1 MAEVVLFHHAQGLT
15 AGTLAFADRLRDA
28 GHTVHLPDLY
38 EGWIFA
44 SLDEGV
50 DFARSVGFDV
60 LLERGVRFTDD
71 LPPGLVYAGVSLGV
85 LPAQQLA
92 QTRGGAKGAVLMSA
106 AFPPSE
112 FGGDWP
118 ADVPVEMHMM
128 SDDEWV
134 LEGDLD
140 AARDL
145 AATSDAATLH
155 LYPGSSH
162 LFMDSSLR
170 DYDEAAATLVMER
183 VLSFLENIG

>member
-15 AGTLAFADRLRDA
+15 AGTLTFTERLRGA

-38 EGWIFA
+38 EGRVFA

-50 DFARSVGFDV
+50 AFARSVGFDV
-60 LLERGVRFTDD
+60 LLDRGVRYAEE
-71 LPPGLVYAGVSLGV
+71 LSRNVVYAGISLGA

-92 QTRGGAKGAVLMSA
+92 QTRAGAKGALLMSA
-106 AFPPSE
+106 AFPPLE
-112 FGGDWP
+112 FGVDWP
-118 ADVPVEMHMM
+118 AEVSVQIHMKR
-128 SDDEWV
+128 DDEWV

-145 AATSDAATLH
+145 AATVDAATLY
-155 LYPGSSH
+155 LYPGTQH

-170 DYDEAAATLVMER
+170 DYDESAATRLTNR
-183 VLSFLENIG
+183 VLSFLERVG

>member
-1 MAEVVLFHHAQGLT
+1 MADVVLFHHAQGLT

-28 GHTVHLPDLY
+28 GHTVFVPDLY
-38 EGWIFA
+38 EGRIFA

-60 LLERGVRFTDD
+60 LLERGVQFAND
-71 LPPGLVYAGVSLGV
+71 LPAGVVYAGFSLGV

-92 QTRGGAKGAVLMSA
+92 QTRAGAKGALLFSA
-106 AFPPSE
+106 AFPPTE
-112 FGGDWP
+112 FAEAWP
-118 ADVPVEMHMM
+118 AEVPLEIHMM

-145 AATSDAATLH
+145 AATLDNATLF
-155 LYPGSSH
+155 LYPGNRH
-162 LFMDSSLR
+162 LFADSSLR
-170 DYDEAAATLVMER
+170 DYDEAAATLLLQR
-183 VLSFLENIG
+183 VLTFLERIV

>member
-15 AGTLAFADRLRDA
+15 AGTLAFADRLRAA
-28 GHTVHLPDLY
+28 GHTVHVPDLY

-44 SLDEGV
+44 SLDDGV
-50 DFARSVGFDV
+50 AFARSVGFDV
-60 LLERGVRFTDD
+60 LLERGVRFADD

-92 QTRGGAKGAVLMSA
+92 QTREGAKGAVLMSA

-112 FGGDWP
+112 FGSDWP
-118 ADVPVEMHMM
+118 AEVPVEMHMM
-128 SDDEWV
+128 SGDEWV

-155 LYPGSSH
+155 LYPGNSH

-170 DYDEAAATLVMER
+170 DYDEAAATLVLER

>member
-15 AGTLAFADRLRDA
+15 AGTLAFADRLRTA
-28 GHTVHLPDLY
+28 GHTVHVPDLY

-44 SLDEGV
+44 SLDDGV
-50 DFARSVGFDV
+50 AFARSVGFDV
-60 LLERGVRFTDD
+60 LLERGVRFADD

-92 QTRGGAKGAVLMSA
+92 QTREGAKGAVLMSA

-112 FGGDWP
+112 FGSDWP
-118 ADVPVEMHMM
+118 AEVPVEMHMM

-145 AATSDAATLH
+145 AATSEAATLH
-155 LYPGSSH
+155 LYPGNSH

-170 DYDEAAATLVMER
+170 DYDEAAATLVLER

>member
-15 AGTLAFADRLRDA
+15 AGTLAFADRLRGA
-28 GHTVHLPDLY
+28 GHVVHVPDLY

-60 LLERGVRFTDD
+60 LLERGVRYADQ
-71 LPPGLVYAGVSLGV
+71 LPRDVVYAGFSLGV
-85 LPAQQLA
+85 LPAQKLA
-92 QTRGGAKGAVLMSA
+92 QTRDGARGALLMSA

-112 FGGDWP
+112 FECAWP
-118 ADVPVEMHMM
+118 PDVPVQIHMM
-128 SDDEWV
+128 QDDEWV

-145 AATSDAATLH
+145 AATFENATLY
-155 LYPGSSH
+155 LYPGAAH
-162 LFMDSSLR
+162 LFADSSLT
-170 DYDEAAATLVMER
+170 DYDEAAATLLSER
-183 VLSFLENIG
+183 VVSFLDQLS

>member
-15 AGTLAFADRLRDA
+15 AGTLAFADRLRGA
-28 GHTVHLPDLY
+28 GHVVHVPDLY

-60 LLERGVRFTDD
+60 LLERGVRYADQ
-71 LPPGLVYAGVSLGV
+71 LPRDVVYAGFSLGV
-85 LPAQQLA
+85 LPAQKLA
-92 QTRGGAKGAVLMSA
+92 QTRDGARGALLMSA

-112 FGGDWP
+112 FECAWP
-118 ADVPVEMHMM
+118 PDVPVQIHMM
-128 SDDEWV
+128 QDDEWV

-145 AATSDAATLH
+145 AATVENATLY
-155 LYPGSSH
+155 LYPGAAH
-162 LFMDSSLR
+162 LFADSSLT
-170 DYDEAAATLVMER
+170 DYDEAAATLLSER
-183 VLSFLENIG
+183 VVSFLDQLS

>member
-15 AGTLAFADRLRDA
+15 AGTLAFADRLRAA
-28 GHTVHLPDLY
+28 GHTVHVPDLY

-44 SLDEGV
+44 SLDDGV
-50 DFARSVGFDV
+50 AFARSVGFDV
-60 LLERGVRFTDD
+60 LLERGVRFADD

-92 QTRGGAKGAVLMSA
+92 QTREGAKGAVLMSA

-112 FGGDWP
+112 FGSDWP
-118 ADVPVEMHMM
+118 AEVPVEMHMM

-145 AATSDAATLH
+145 AATSEAATLH
-155 LYPGSSH
+155 LYPGNSH

-170 DYDEAAATLVMER
+170 DYDEAAATLVLER